1 MTIRLE
7 SGLTYKSNS
16 GDSEVEVTI
25 KVTDITMDILKDRYP
40 TDYNTFYGSSG
51 VTMPSTQFG
60 VRTCINNE
68 STLENWQHEMVLK
81 YGFKA
86 VIILNDDT
94 SVWFDKTLLKGN
106 EEEKDASE
114 KHMREYIESERKLGR
129 SID

>member
-51 VTMPSTQFG
+51 VTMPSARNG
-60 VRTCINNE
+60 V
-68 STLENWQHEMVLK
+68 K
-81 YGFKA
+81 
-86 VIILNDDT
+86 
-94 SVWFDKTLLKGN
+94 VWL
-106 EEEKDASE
+106 
-114 KHMREYIESERKLGR
+114 
-129 SID
+129 